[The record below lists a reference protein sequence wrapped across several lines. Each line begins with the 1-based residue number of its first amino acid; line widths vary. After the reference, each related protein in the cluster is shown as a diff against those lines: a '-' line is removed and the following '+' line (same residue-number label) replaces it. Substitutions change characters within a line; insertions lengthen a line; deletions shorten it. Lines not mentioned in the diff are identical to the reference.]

1 MGELISGVHFYVSFV
16 NSLGKNLALV
26 DLLPKMPMGCQEENL
41 TFFGGG
47 RAPPADAALRR
58 AAGDP
63 LQFSKGA
70 TGEQPGWDIRRNT
83 DPFRAIVAASLCRG
97 VQLLLLLSYP
107 HGGPAPWPQ
116 PAQQG

>member
-1 MGELISGVHFYVSFV
+1 
-16 NSLGKNLALV
+16 
-26 DLLPKMPMGCQEENL
+26 MGCQEENL
-41 TFFGGG
+41 TFFGVAGHL
-47 RAPPADAALRR
+47 PPTLHYGALQ
-58 AAGDP
+58 AI
-63 LQFSKGA
+63 LFNFSKGA